1 MRWLVSGLFF
11 FLLTH
16 GTFGE
21 EAMAVEADEARY
33 RKDGLFLWV
42 ALADDPDAFLSEW
55 QNPSKPNTPVI
66 KTRTAFHRGDIVFPA
81 LMYSTDGLTADGNA
95 MITYD
100 ILVKK
105 PDGSVYE
112 DMRDLVAVPGAPPKG
127 VGLGRAMMGVKIEET
142 DPLGP
147 YTLNVKIRDQVKNV
161 TVEMPFI
168 FTVTEKES
176 NRTSLLDRD
185 GDADEERPRFRAGS
199 APTLEATG
207 AGGSRGIRIQR
218 P

>member
-1 MRWLVSGLFF
+1 MRWLLYGLIF
-11 FLLTH
+11 FLIAPCAPADDALR
-16 GTFGE
+16 
-21 EAMAVEADEARY
+21 MEADQARY

-42 ALADDPDAFLSEW
+42 ALADDPEAFLSEW

-66 KTRTAFHRGDIVFPA
+66 KKRTAFHRGDIVFPA
-81 LMYSTDGLTADGNA
+81 VMYSTDGLTADGNA

-100 ILVKK
+100 MLVKK

-112 DMRDLVAVPGAPPKG
+112 DMKDLVAVMGPPPKG

-147 YTLNVKIRDQVKNV
+147 YTLNLKIRDQVKNV

-168 FTVTEKES
+168 FTVTERDSK
-176 NRTSLLDRD
+176 RASLLDSD
-185 GDADEERPRFRAGS
+185 GEADEVTPRVRAGS
-199 APTLEATG
+199 PPTLETPG
-207 AGGSRGIRIQR
+207 QGSGRGIRIQR